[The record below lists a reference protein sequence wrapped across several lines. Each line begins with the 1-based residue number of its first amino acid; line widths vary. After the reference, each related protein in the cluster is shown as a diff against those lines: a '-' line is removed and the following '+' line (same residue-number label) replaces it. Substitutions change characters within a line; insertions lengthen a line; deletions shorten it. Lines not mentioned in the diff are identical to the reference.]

1 MIVDVDDRHRED
13 EELLRRRRTRNWT
26 LAGALLGFVVI
37 VYLVSLVR
45 MGGL

>member
-1 MIVDVDDRHRED
+1 MDARDTQDDDR
-13 EELLRRRRTRNWT
+13 ELVRRRRAKNWT
-26 LAGALLGFVVI
+26 LFAVLLGFVVI

>member
-1 MIVDVDDRHRED
+1 MMDSRGTHGDDR
-13 EELLRRRRTRNWT
+13 ELARRRRTKNWT
-26 LAGALLGFVVI
+26 LFAVLLGFVVI

>member
-1 MIVDVDDRHRED
+1 MNARDVREAD
-13 EELLRRRRTRNWT
+13 QEIHRRRRTKNWA
-26 LAGALLGFVVI
+26 LAAVPVGFVVI